1 MNEIPKKYF
10 ITKGIGESD
19 TSQLNAFDRALM
31 NAGIAQCNLVSVSS
45 ILPKKAKR
53 ISFQE
58 IKPGAITFVVL
69 SRVSGETG
77 DEISAGVGIAKT
89 KNGAHNMIVETCG
102 NGKAE
107 EIREKLRS
115 SLNEMADAR
124 GMVVDDAHYEMS
136 TLKVRKKYGAALAAV
151 VLLPK

>member
-1 MNEIPKKYF
+1 MNEVPKKYF
-10 ITKGIGESD
+10 VTKGVGESD

-58 IKPGAITFVVL
+58 VKPGAITFVVL
-69 SRVSGETG
+69 SKAFGQSGEK
-77 DEISAGVGIAKT
+77 ISAGVGIART
-89 KNGAHNMIVETCG
+89 RNGSHNVIVETE
-102 NGKAE
+102 GKGTADQMKE
-107 EIREKLRS
+107 RLRS
-115 SLNEMADAR
+115 ALVEMADAR
-124 GMVVDDAHYEMS
+124 GMEIQETSFEIS
-136 TLKVRKKYGAALAAV
+136 TLDVRRKYGAALSAV